1 VKVLV
6 AIYSPV
12 SLWNIPVAHVEQ
24 LRAAFPQH
32 TFVHVVDEA
41 GVAAHVG
48 DADVA
53 FLSELR
59 PEHLAAATRLRWV
72 HSPAAG
78 VGSMLFPAMRDSAVV
93 VSNSR
98 GMSADTI
105 AEHVLGVTLA
115 LFRKLPLAL
124 RSQAA
129 RHWAQNDILEPPPQ
143 RTIAGSE
150 VLIVGLGSIG
160 GACAWRFAALEATVR
175 AVRRRIDQPTPPS
188 VRSVDE
194 PSKLPTLLPSADVVV
209 LTAAQT
215 QETRRMIGAAELR
228 AMKAG
233 AVLVN
238 VARGKLIDEQAL
250 AEALITGP
258 IAGAALDVFEHE
270 PLDPASPL
278 WKLPNVIIT
287 PHTSGFRADHWD
299 AATAL
304 FAGNLRR
311 FEAGEPLVNV
321 VDKQA
326 GY

>member
-12 SLWNIPVAHVEQ
+12 SLWNIPPSHIEH

-32 TFVHVVDEA
+32 TFVHAVDEA
-41 GVAAHVG
+41 GVAAHVR
-48 DADVA
+48 DADAA
-53 FLSELR
+53 FMSELR
-59 PEHLAAATRLRWV
+59 PEHLAAARRLRWV

-78 VGSMLFPAMRDSAVV
+78 VGSMLFPAMVDSAVL

-105 AEHVLGVTLA
+105 AEHVLSVTLA

-129 RHWAQNDILEPPPQ
+129 RHWAQNDMLEPPPQ

-150 VLIVGLGSIG
+150 VLIIGLGSIG
-160 GACAWRFAALEATVR
+160 SACAWRFAALDATVR
-175 AVRRRIDQPTPPS
+175 AVRRRTDQPMPPS
-188 VRSVDE
+188 VRTVDE
-194 PSKLPTLLPSADVVV
+194 PSTLLTLLPSADVVV
-209 LTAAQT
+209 VTAAQT
-215 QETRRMIGAAELR
+215 QETRRMIGAPELR

-233 AVLVN
+233 ALLVN
-238 VARGKLIDEQAL
+238 VARGKLVDEQAL
-250 AEALITGP
+250 VEALVTARIG
-258 IAGAALDVFEHE
+258 GAALDVFEHE

-278 WKLPNVIIT
+278 WELPNVIIT
-287 PHTSGFRADHWD
+287 PHTSGFRPDHWD

>member
-1 VKVLV
+1 MKVLV
-6 AIYSPV
+6 AIHSPV
-12 SLWNIPVAHVEQ
+12 SLWNIPAAHVEQ

-32 TFVHVVDEA
+32 TFVHVADEA

-53 FLSELR
+53 FMSELR
-59 PEHLAAATRLRWV
+59 PEHLAAARHLRWV

-78 VGSMLFPAMRDSAVV
+78 VGRMLFPAMLDSTVV

-129 RHWAQNDILEPPPQ
+129 RHWAQNDMLEPPPQ

-160 GACAWRFAALEATVR
+160 SACAWRFAALDATVR
-175 AVRRRIDQPTPPS
+175 AVRRRLDQPTPPS
-188 VRSVDE
+188 VRSVDH
-194 PSKLPTLLPSADVVV
+194 PAKLSTLLPSADVIV

-215 QETRRMIGAAELR
+215 RETRRMIGAAELR

-238 VARGKLIDEQAL
+238 VARGKLIDEAAL
-250 AEALITGP
+250 VDALLTGP

-270 PLDPASPL
+270 PLDPDSPL
-278 WKLPNVIIT
+278 WGSPNVIIT

>member
-1 VKVLV
+1 MKVLV
-6 AIYSPV
+6 AVHSPV
-12 SLWNIPVAHVEQ
+12 SLWNIPAAHVEQ

-53 FLSELR
+53 FTSELR
-59 PEHLAAATRLRWV
+59 PEHLAAARHLRWV

-78 VGSMLFPAMRDSAVV
+78 VGRMLFPAMLDSAVV

-105 AEHVLGVTLA
+105 AEHVLAVTLA

-129 RHWAQNDILEPPPQ
+129 RHWAQNDMLEPPPQ

-175 AVRRRIDQPTPPS
+175 AVRRRLDRPAPPS
-188 VRSVDE
+188 VRSVDH
-194 PSKLPTLLPSADVVV
+194 PAKLSILLPSADVVV

-215 QETRRMIGAAELR
+215 RETRRMIGAAELA

-238 VARGKLIDEQAL
+238 VARGKLIDEAAL
-250 AEALITGP
+250 VDALLTGP

-270 PLDPASPL
+270 PLDPDSPL
-278 WKLPNVIIT
+278 WGAPNVIIT